1 MRTASFNDVGYFRI
15 TEWMA
20 IQAATK
26 HNELPP
32 LQPEKV
38 PANYGKSGFVG
49 MAIAGIGPAL
59 AAVFTNP
66 FDVAKVRMQ
75 LQGEGGSKSKVYTN
89 SFQCIYKTF
98 SAEGIVGIQRGLS
111 ASMLREGSKNF
122 FRIGLFHPTLVV
134 LHADHASPAPIWKRL
149 IAGSISGA
157 VGAMICNPIEIVK
170 TRVQVPSDRA
180 ATAACYLP

>member
-1 MRTASFNDVGYFRI
+1 
-15 TEWMA
+15 
-20 IQAATK
+20 
-26 HNELPP
+26 
-32 LQPEKV
+32 
-38 PANYGKSGFVG
+38 

-89 SFQCIYKTF
+89 SFQCVYKTF
-98 SAEGIVGIQRGLS
+98 SAEGVVGIQRGLS

-134 LHADHASPAPIWKRL
+134 LQADHASPAPIWKRL
-149 IAGSISGA
+149 IAGSFSGA

-170 TRVQVPSDRA
+170 TRVQVPLRPRRRRRA
-180 ATAACYLP
+180 PAW